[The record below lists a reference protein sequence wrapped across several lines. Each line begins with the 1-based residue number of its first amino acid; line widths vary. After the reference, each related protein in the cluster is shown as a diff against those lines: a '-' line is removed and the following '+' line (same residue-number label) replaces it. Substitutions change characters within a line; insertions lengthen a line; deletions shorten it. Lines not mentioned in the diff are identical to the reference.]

1 MTSTVHYKFKSQKDY
16 DSLGFDGMFI
26 SVGDLKRQIAEKKG
40 LAGDRNMELQLTNA
54 QNDEEYA
61 DDSTMVWKNT
71 SVIVKRVPVARPG
84 AVGSEVGSTTEK
96 KVVYVAPPQ
105 PLPTQPHQRRRPYG
119 HPQHT
124 GSMTWTADGANTP
137 ADGDKEPADASI
149 AALVSDASAAWETE
163 KAAAS
168 AAGRGGGRGRGL
180 GGRGLPGA
188 GAGAG
193 AATRAGRRRRGTCAF
208 GVTSRGTGSTSAR
221 RTATRTSR
229 L

>member
-1 MTSTVHYKFKSQKDY
+1 MTSTVHYKFKRQKDY

-105 PLPTQPHQRRRPYG
+105 PLPAQPHHRRRPYG

-149 AALVSDASAAWETE
+149 AALVSDDVNDDEAKRAQE
-163 KAAAS
+163 
-168 AAGRGGGRGRGL
+168 GRDDLQEIPPQLYFVHQGQSDIKEVHWHPQ
-180 GGRGLPGA
+180 LPG
-188 GAGAG
+188 
-193 AATRAGRRRRGTCAF
+193 
-208 GVTSRGTGSTSAR
+208 VVGSTALDSFHMMKPAN
-221 RTATRTSR
+221 TGDGPA
-229 L
+229 